1 MEAVVYRKDQ
11 PKARSQEPQTGD
23 QPADSWSPGRPTP
36 RPAAGPLSPALFYP
50 LVTAP
55 EMITWTYWL
64 PTSLVFERTAGR
76 SPTEVLSTLSRLKA
90 PPEVLEEF
98 QWSWKLD
105 VFEAYEVRTPV
116 RRDYRDPV
124 LLGRAGGQTYR
135 LALWGESLLP
145 LEQMTALVQQS
156 FAVRARA
163 AKRRV
168 WWGLGGSLPGLALA
182 SWLGTLVWA
191 GHEVGA
197 GPLLALLFLVLAW
210 LPLLVYTPE
219 NCQHDFL
226 DRYRR

>member
-1 MEAVVYRKDQ
+1 M
-11 PKARSQEPQTGD
+11 T
-23 QPADSWSPGRPTP
+23 
-36 RPAAGPLSPALFYP
+36 
-50 LVTAP
+50 
-55 EMITWTYWL
+55 TWTYWL
-64 PTSLVFERTAGR
+64 PTSLVFERTAGH
-76 SPTEVLSTLSRLKA
+76 SPAEVISTLTRLKA
-90 PPEVLEEF
+90 PPQVVEEF

-116 RRDYRDPV
+116 RRDFRDPV

-145 LEQMTALVQQS
+145 LEQITALVQQS

-163 AKRRV
+163 AKRRA
-168 WWGLGGSLPGLALA
+168 WWGFGSSLPGLV
-182 SWLGTLVWA
+182 LVTWMGFLLWA
-191 GHEVGA
+191 GQAVGT
-197 GPLLALLFLVLAW
+197 GPVVALLLLFLAW